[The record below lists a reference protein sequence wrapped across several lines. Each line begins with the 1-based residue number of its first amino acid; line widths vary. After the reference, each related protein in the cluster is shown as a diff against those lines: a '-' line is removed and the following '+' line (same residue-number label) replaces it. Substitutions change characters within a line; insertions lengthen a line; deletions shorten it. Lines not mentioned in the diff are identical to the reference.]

1 MDEYHLLRS
10 FSNVKNLRID
20 KGHIIKELS
29 RSLNSE
35 DGELPLVLL
44 PELQELPCFGIGGSC
59 GAFRSSIDA
68 RKNTGLPVY
77 LIYDP
82 YLYR

>member
-1 MDEYHLLRS
+1 MAMDEYHLLRS

-44 PELQELPCFGIGGSC
+44 SEL
-59 GAFRSSIDA
+59 
-68 RKNTGLPVY
+68 
-77 LIYDP
+77 
-82 YLYR
+82 